1 LLPYGAIESPT
12 KRFKVLS
19 SAKKL
24 QGCLNN
30 FTFRNELSA
39 MAFTIQELGNIDH
52 LIGQWC
58 FLKSPSEIKKEL
70 DYDYEIDGQ
79 AVTVLEVRPLWR
91 GKPGEISRSPF
102 VKLRYV
108 KSEAL
113 WHIYWIRASGKWQA
127 YEPNPVAKNLKKA
140 LQVIDDDQ
148 YGCFFG

>member
-1 LLPYGAIESPT
+1 
-12 KRFKVLS
+12 
-19 SAKKL
+19 
-24 QGCLNN
+24 
-30 FTFRNELSA
+30 

-58 FLKSPSEIKKEL
+58 VLKSPSEIKKEL

-79 AVTVLEVRPLWR
+79 AVAVLEVRPLWR
-91 GKPGEISRSPF
+91 GKPGEMSRSPF

-140 LQVIDDDQ
+140 LLVIDDDQ